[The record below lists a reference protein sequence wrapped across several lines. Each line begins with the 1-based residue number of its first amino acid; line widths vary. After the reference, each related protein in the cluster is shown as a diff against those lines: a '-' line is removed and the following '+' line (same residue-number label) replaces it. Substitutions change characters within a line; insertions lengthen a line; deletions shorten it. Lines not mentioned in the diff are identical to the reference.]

1 WARAIKAAEPEVLI
15 WEDPTYRDPAKA
27 PAELFE
33 VSDVLCPN
41 RPMWLERGEPFERF
55 YLDQK
60 RRGKE
65 LQSYS
70 CSGPA
75 RLLDPYSYYRLQ
87 AWHCWHFGGT
97 GSFFWAFG
105 DNSGS
110 SSWNEYFAKAGP
122 FAPLFIDDDT
132 VTPGKQM
139 EAIRESVED
148 YEYFVMLRRAV
159 DQAKSSGRTDPA
171 LARAES
177 LLRTAAQEVLA
188 APDADQLLWH
198 APKDRTL
205 ADAARVEILKA
216 LTSLK

>member
-1 WARAIKAAEPEVLI
+1 
-15 WEDPTYRDPAKA
+15 
-27 PAELFE
+27 
-33 VSDVLCPN
+33 
-41 RPMWLERGEPFERF
+41 

-60 RRGKE
+60 RKGKE

-87 AWHCWHFGGT
+87 AWHCWHFGAT

-110 SSWNEYFAKAGP
+110 SSWNEYLTQAGP
-122 FAPLFIDDDT
+122 YTPLFLDDET

-148 YEYFVMLRRAV
+148 YECFVMLREAVRRSKAAGRAEAAIAKAERLLASGAEQVLTAEGV
-159 DQAKSSGRTDPA
+159 DQ
-171 LARAES
+171 
-177 LLRTAAQEVLA
+177 LR
-188 APDADQLLWH
+188 WH
-198 APKDRTL
+198 EPKDRTK
-205 ADAARVEILKA
+205 ADAVRVEILKTLA
-216 LTSLK
+216 QLNE